1 VIRACP
7 ARAGAGA
14 TATVAAAAGP
24 AAAHSPVPGIEG
36 FYAGI
41 LHPFGT
47 PDQLLAIL
55 AAGLMLGGFALP
67 RTAPA
72 FAALGLGL
80 IGGALAGR
88 LSGDPAPWLLGLAV
102 LAACLAA
109 LVPGRARPLAVGLA
123 LVAGGLLGWASIPD
137 PGPLRDRVI
146 TAAGALTGAMAAIL
160 YLAGAAD
167 ALRRRVER
175 PWMPIALRVGA
186 AWIAAI
192 AMLMLALR
200 WAPA

>member
-1 VIRACP
+1 VIRARP
-7 ARAGAGA
+7 AQ
-14 TATVAAAAGP
+14 AAAAAAAATAADP

-36 FYAGI
+36 FYTGI

-47 PDQLLAIL
+47 PDQLLALL
-55 AAGLMLGGFALP
+55 AAGLMLGGFSLA

-88 LSGDPAPWLLGLAV
+88 LSGDPAPWLLGMAV

-109 LVPGRARPLAVGLA
+109 LVPGRGRRLAVALA

-137 PGPLRDRVI
+137 PGPLRDRVV
-146 TAAGALTGAMAAIL
+146 TAAGALTGSMAAIL

-167 ALRRRVER
+167 ALRQRIDR
-175 PWMPIALRVGA
+175 PWMAIGLRVVA

-192 AMLMLALR
+192 AALMLALR